1 MRVEAWFVYSGDM
14 ASEGG
19 TMQDRLVERFC
30 SMVRID
36 SESGNEARFIELTK
50 EQLENEL
57 SATCAVDEHGNLV
70 AKVPAKGAADA
81 APIFLAAHADTVKP
95 GIGIEPIVEDG
106 VIRSKGETILGA
118 DDKAGLAA
126 IIEAVLTAEKR
137 PAVEIVV
144 TRGEEI
150 GLIGARHLDLSLLDA
165 KRGIIADS
173 EALNEVIIGGPT
185 HASLDIEIVGKAAHA
200 AAPEHGIS
208 AIRVA
213 ARAITRFEEGKLDD
227 ETVANVGTIH
237 GGMIR
242 NGVPERATIQ
252 AECRSLDHDKC
263 VRQAEAMKT
272 AFEAAASETGA
283 TVNVDVRIEY
293 EASKTPEDSSIVRLA
308 KEAISAA
315 GLEPETQVILGG
327 TDALILAGR
336 GLETAVIGIGGEA
349 AHSTDEQIRV
359 ADLEKVTEILRHL
372 LEIAAAETSGTSP
385 DAAAGQS
392 VK

>member
-1 MRVEAWFVYSGDM
+1 
-14 ASEGG
+14 
-19 TMQDRLVERFC
+19 MQNRLVERFC

-36 SESGNEARFIELTK
+36 SESGNEARFIEVTK

-57 SATCAVDEHGNLV
+57 SAACAVDEHGNLV
-70 AKVPAKGAADA
+70 AKIPARGTDKA

-95 GIGIEPIVEDG
+95 GVGIEPIVEDG

-126 IIEAVLTAEKR
+126 IIEAVLTAERR
-137 PAVEIVV
+137 PPVEIVV
-144 TRGEEI
+144 TRGEEV
-150 GLIGARHLDLSLLDA
+150 GLVGARHLDLSLLDA

-185 HASLDIEIVGKAAHA
+185 HASLDVEIVGKAAHA

-213 ARAITRFEEGKLDD
+213 ARAITQFEEGKLDD

-242 NGVPERATIQ
+242 NGVPERVTIQ

-336 GLETAVIGIGGEA
+336 GLETAVIGVGGEA

-359 ADLEKVTEILRHL
+359 ADLEKVTEILRYL
-372 LEIAAAETSGTSP
+372 LEIAAAETSGDKP
-385 DAAAGQS
+385 
-392 VK
+392 

>member
-1 MRVEAWFVYSGDM
+1 VSAELSFVYSGDT

-19 TMQDRLVERFC
+19 IMQDRLVERFC
-30 SMVRID
+30 AMVRID
-36 SESGNEARFIELTK
+36 SESGNEARFIEVTK
-50 EQLENEL
+50 EQLEAEL

-70 AKVPAKGAADA
+70 AKVPARGAADA

-95 GIGIEPIVEDG
+95 GVGIDPIVEDG

-126 IIEAVLTAEKR
+126 IIEAVLTAERR
-137 PAVEIVV
+137 PPVEIVV
-144 TRGEEI
+144 TRGEEV
-150 GLIGARHLDLSLLDA
+150 GLVGARHLDLSLLDA

-185 HASLDIEIVGKAAHA
+185 HASLDVEIVGKAAHA
-200 AAPEHGIS
+200 AAPEQGIS

-213 ARAITRFEEGKLDD
+213 ALAITQFEEGKLDD

-242 NGVPERATIQ
+242 NGVPERVTIQ

-283 TVNVDVRIEY
+283 TANVDVRIEY
-293 EASKTPEDSSIVRLA
+293 KASRTPEDSGIVRLA
-308 KEAISAA
+308 KEAIAAA

-336 GLETAVIGIGGEA
+336 GLETVVIGVGAEA
-349 AHSTDEQIRV
+349 AHSTDERIRV
-359 ADLEKVTEILRHL
+359 ADLEKVTEILRNL
-372 LEIAAAETSGTSP
+372 LEIAAAE
-385 DAAAGQS
+385 
-392 VK
+392 